1 MVSQDNILYK
11 LETNNFMKEQFGVF
25 FCQFCARDNTNGDIS
40 AIGQLAFTTSRELC
54 VREGRLVIQIC
65 QISR

>member
-40 AIGQLAFTTSRELC
+40 AIGHTQYFCSLLLDSW
-54 VREGRLVIQIC
+54 
-65 QISR
+65 